1 MTEVVELIKN
11 TARRAGKIAM
21 ERRKDFSSVQVFTKA
36 TPIDL
41 VTDVDRELE
50 RFIVAELKKATP
62 EYGFIGEEYGKVN
75 SESEWCYCI
84 DPIDGTTSYVHGAT
98 IFTVSIGVLH
108 NGDFYAGAVYAPQLD
123 ELYWAEKGKGAYLNG
138 TPIHVSSCKELS
150 HALCSTGFACVRARE
165 EHNNLKY
172 FVKLVPQLQGI
183 RRTGSAAFDL
193 CQVAAGRFDGY
204 WEFSLNLYDI
214 AAGTLIAMEAGAAV
228 GDVDG
233 GMELIKNG
241 IICSA
246 PGIHE
251 QLRRELH

>member
-1 MTEVVELIKN
+1 MKDVIEIIKE
-11 TARRAGKIAM
+11 TAVKAGKIAL

-50 RFIVAELKKATP
+50 RFITDELKKATP
-62 EYGFIGEEYGKVN
+62 EYGFIGEEYGRIN
-75 SESEWCYCI
+75 SDNEWCYCI

-165 EHNNLKY
+165 EQNNLKY
-172 FVKLVPQLQGI
+172 FVRLVPLLQGI